1 MLVFWNQAQ
10 MVYCVSDE
18 KVLGGELK
26 EPVGIKGLVQFCLF
40 ARPFFKTKGC
50 FKKLVPLK

>member
-26 EPVGIKGLVQFCLF
+26 EPVGIKGLVQFCFF